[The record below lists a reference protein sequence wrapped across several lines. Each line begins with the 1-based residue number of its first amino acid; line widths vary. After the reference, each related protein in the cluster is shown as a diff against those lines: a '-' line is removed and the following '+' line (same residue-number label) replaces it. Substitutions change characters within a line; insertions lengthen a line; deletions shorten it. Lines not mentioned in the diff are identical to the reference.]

1 MSRCSA
7 AVLAAA
13 IAFAPVCVEAQ
24 DIPASFVDAATVVPG
39 LVVDMRYV
47 TADNFVGR
55 PIDGYQAARCLLTR
69 EAAMALAGAQR
80 DLMLG
85 GFGLKVFDC
94 YRPARAV
101 AHFVRWARD
110 LADTAKKREFYPD
123 VDKRNLFKEGYIAS
137 RSGHSRGSTVD
148 LTVVR
153 RDDGRELDMG
163 TGFDV
168 FSPRSWP
175 SSTAV
180 TPEQRANR
188 NLLAGAMMRAGFK
201 PLATE
206 WWHFTLRKEP
216 YPDTYFDF
224 VVR

>member
-1 MSRCSA
+1 MLDARA
-7 AVLAAA
+7 ALLAAL
-13 IAFAPVCVEAQ
+13 FALALVPARAQ
-24 DIPASFVDAATVVPG
+24 EMPAAFVDATTVVPG
-39 LVVDMRYV
+39 LVVDMRY
-47 TADNFVGR
+47 AGSNNFIGR
-55 PIDGYQAARCLLTR
+55 PIDGYARARCLLAR
-69 EAAMALAGAQR
+69 AAAAALANVQR
-80 DLMLG
+80 DLSGRGLG
-85 GFGLKVFDC
+85 IKVFDC

-110 LADTAKKREFYPD
+110 RADIAKKAEFYPKI
-123 VDKRNLFKEGYIAS
+123 DKRNLFKQGYIAS

-153 RDDGRELDMG
+153 RDDGREVDMG

-175 SSTAV
+175 ASSAV

-188 NLLAGAMMRAGFK
+188 MLLAQAMSRAGFR
-201 PLATE
+201 PLKQE
-206 WWHFTLRKEP
+206 WWHFTLRNEP

-224 VVR
+224 EVR